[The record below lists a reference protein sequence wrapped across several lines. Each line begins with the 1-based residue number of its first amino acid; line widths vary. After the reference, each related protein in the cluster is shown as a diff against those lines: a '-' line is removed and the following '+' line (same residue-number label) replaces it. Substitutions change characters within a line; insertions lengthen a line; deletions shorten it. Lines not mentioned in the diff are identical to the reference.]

1 MTTIRM
7 PDILGQAPRPW
18 CYKCQKPVESCD
30 VVMFDNVAAY
40 KFRAYCHGEID
51 LCVIDLELFIAFGK
65 MKRMEAFGPRTE
77 TITP

>member
-1 MTTIRM
+1 
-7 PDILGQAPRPW
+7 
-18 CYKCQKPVESCD
+18 
-30 VVMFDNVAAY
+30 MFDNVAAY